1 MVMIVLVI
9 IMMMM
14 MMMMVLMMCAQDTER
29 FYIRESV
36 EFLRQNPVT
45 EYMKKAEGRYPSPI
59 TSRLS
64 SLASRPSPITSHPPH
79 PPQAEGGGEARAG
92 VPARD
97 HAAEAPRHLR

>member
-59 TSRLS
+59 TSHLSPLVSRLS
-64 SLASRPSPITSHPPH
+64 PLTHHLSPPPSPS
-79 PPQAEGGGEARAG
+79 G
-92 VPARD
+92 
-97 HAAEAPRHLR
+97 